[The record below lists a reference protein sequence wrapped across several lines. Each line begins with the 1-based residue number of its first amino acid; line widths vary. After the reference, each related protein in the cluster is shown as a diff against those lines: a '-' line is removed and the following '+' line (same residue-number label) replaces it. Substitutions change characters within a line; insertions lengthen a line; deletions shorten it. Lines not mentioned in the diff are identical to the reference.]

1 LDKLKQRL
9 DFERNHSFFI
19 CKTDPDVRVTFEE
32 AMESSFKCG
41 KCGNQLD
48 STDNAEL
55 ITGVEAR
62 IQKLEAE
69 LSR

>member
-1 LDKLKQRL
+1 
-9 DFERNHSFFI
+9 
-19 CKTDPDVRVTFEE
+19 VTFEE

-48 STDNAEL
+48 SSENADMVSILESK
-55 ITGVEAR
+55 IE
-62 IQKLEAE
+62 KLEAE

>member
-1 LDKLKQRL
+1 
-9 DFERNHSFFI
+9 
-19 CKTDPDVRVTFEE
+19 
-32 AMESSFKCG
+32 METSFKCA

-48 STDNAEL
+48 STDNTNFVSGLEL
-55 ITGVEAR
+55 R

>member
-9 DFERNHSFFI
+9 DYERDHSFFV
-19 CKTDPDVRVTFEE
+19 CKTDSEIRVTFEE

-48 STDNAEL
+48 SSENADM
-55 ITGVEAR
+55 ITVLESK
-62 IQKLEAE
+62 IEKLEAE